1 LTDSNVKLFGYN
13 RPISQNIGIK
23 MFGLPLRTGFSMKVN
38 GIFLNR
44 PDMHNIAEELGVS
57 TNDVLIKDGI
67 LTVYNTSKTC
77 QEIIDDGDLATF
89 VAMAINISPKDIG
102 KLSEVVEE
110 PIKME
115 FDLSEFEDD
124 D

>member
-1 LTDSNVKLFGYN
+1 
-13 RPISQNIGIK
+13 
-23 MFGLPLRTGFSMKVN
+23 MFGLPLRTGFSMKIN

-57 TNDVLIKDGI
+57 TNDVLIKDGV

-77 QEIIDDGDLATF
+77 QEIIDDGDLAAF
-89 VAMAINISPKDIG
+89 VAMAINISTSDIG
-102 KLSEVVEE
+102 ELSEVEEE
-110 PIKME
+110 PVEIE

>member
-1 LTDSNVKLFGYN
+1 
-13 RPISQNIGIK
+13 
-23 MFGLPLRTGFSMKVN
+23 MFGLPLRKGFSMKIN

-67 LTVYNTSKTC
+67 LTVYNTSETC
-77 QEIIDDGDLATF
+77 QEIIDDGDLAAF
-89 VAMAINISPKDIG
+89 VAMAVHISTDDIG
-102 KLSEVVEE
+102 ELSEVEEE
-110 PIKME
+110 PVVME

>member
-1 LTDSNVKLFGYN
+1 
-13 RPISQNIGIK
+13 
-23 MFGLPLRTGFSMKVN
+23 MKVN

-57 TNDVLIKDGI
+57 TNDVLIKDGV
-67 LTVYNTSKTC
+67 LTVYNTSETC
-77 QEIIDDGDLATF
+77 QEIIDDGHLINF
-89 VAMAINISPKDIG
+89 VAMAVHISPESITDMQ
-102 KLSEVVEE
+102 EVEEE
-110 PIKME
+110 PIVMD